1 MSVPAKPHN
10 VCAGCRSRKKKCDGG
25 RPSCSSCARRGYQ
38 CFYAPS
44 GPDLSGAVGDIGWLP
59 TLHDPQGWDLL
70 GENTSGLFGLEPD
83 PGGPNLLQWPNMPGE
98 QQWTPPVAEALRDGS
113 LDFASSDSYGLP
125 TPQNSASPRDGKPR
139 DDEVSL
145 PPLPRL
151 LELIDIYFE
160 TLYPYLP
167 VIHKSSFLNSIKA
180 KGVYQDSSVL
190 LFAICAVS
198 AGAHPDRQLQQR
210 QAEWLTEAKAQ
221 LSQSMHSPRHALQTL
236 QAAILVMYQAII
248 ETDFSTSWLML
259 GEAWRKAVAIGY
271 SQSDGPARLT
281 MPALG
286 SSPGDGWI
294 EREESR
300 RVVWMLFIFD
310 RGLCFPVGL
319 THAVDDRQL
328 RVNLPMADHYFQ
340 AADPEEDPLSEPMP
354 RFALDMDQLI
364 SAVQAQYRRS
374 SGNILQCLVLAYML
388 LGRIGEVLYS
398 PDFDYGQQD
407 HLLDDLISHLVRIR
421 LMLPLSATDLSAA
434 DYQEFP
440 RVVWLNIVMSVNTIL
455 LHHRPLK
462 DGESLEGASSM
473 ATHWPHCVAAARG
486 TVIMIAQASRAST
499 SFAANAHIT
508 SLLFMCCR
516 VLVVEYLCP
525 SSASATPSPPADG
538 PAHRDASLRKD
549 LEVLVLAFERM
560 REALKSVGRKFSRG
574 VAFYLRGG
582 EGMGVK
588 CKTMGARDLLRT
600 CEKWPNGAGDEEMV
614 IPP

>member
-1 MSVPAKPHN
+1 MGLESGP
-10 VCAGCRSRKKKCDGG
+10 G
-25 RPSCSSCARRGYQ
+25 RP
-38 CFYAPS
+38 
-44 GPDLSGAVGDIGWLP
+44 D
-59 TLHDPQGWDLL
+59 
-70 GENTSGLFGLEPD
+70 
-83 PGGPNLLQWPNMPGE
+83 LLQWPNIPGE
-98 QQWTPPVAEALRDGS
+98 QQWVPHVAETLQDSS
-113 LDFASSDSYGLP
+113 LDFTSSDPYGLP
-125 TPQNSASPRDGKPR
+125 TPQNSASPRDGKPSR
-139 DDEVSL
+139 DGEASL
-145 PPLPRL
+145 PPVSRL

-160 TLYPYLP
+160 ALYPYLP
-167 VIHKSSFLNSIKA
+167 VIHKSTLRNSIKA
-180 KGVYQDSSVL
+180 RGADQVPSVL

-198 AGAHPDRQLQQR
+198 ADAHPNRQIQQR

-248 ETDFSTSWLML
+248 ETDFSTSWLVL
-259 GEAWRKAVAIGY
+259 GEAWRKAVAIGC
-271 SQSDGPARLT
+271 SQSDGPARLI

-286 SSPGDGWI
+286 SSRGDGWI

-319 THAVDDRQL
+319 PHAVDDRQL
-328 RVNLPMADHYFQ
+328 RINLPMADHYFQ
-340 AADPEEDPLSEPMP
+340 AAEESEEDPPSGPMP
-354 RFALDMDQLI
+354 RFSVDMDQLT
-364 SAVQAQYRRS
+364 SSVQAQYREG

-398 PDFDYGQQD
+398 PDFEYGKQD
-407 HLLDDLISHLVRIR
+407 RLLDDLISRLVRIR

-434 DYQEFP
+434 DYHDFS
-440 RVVWLNIVMSVNTIL
+440 RVVWLNVVMSVNTIL

-462 DGESLEGASSM
+462 EDEPLEGASSM

-486 TVIMIAQASRAST
+486 TVATIRQASRATT
-499 SFAANAHIT
+499 SFAANAHIA

-516 VLVVEYLCP
+516 VLVVEHLCP
-525 SSASATPSPPADG
+525 PAASAKPSAHACG
-538 PAHRDASLRKD
+538 PVTRDASLRGD

-574 VAFYLRGG
+574 VAFHLRGG
-582 EGMGVK
+582 ESMGAK

-600 CEKWPNGAGDEEMV
+600 CEKWPSGAGDEDMT